1 MKGCINSA
9 GVKYRWGYKK
19 WTRTEWPHAQSY
31 QVNLSPWMCNACRQR
46 VAREVQA
53 GAASI
58 SPPVTIPTLA
68 AGGEGGA
75 GAGLGESASPSEVDD
90 FSTHAICLQ
99 LFERNKQL
107 LRKVEDMSRLVG

>member
-31 QVNLSPWMCNACRQR
+31 QVNLSPWMCDACRQR

-58 SPPVTIPTLA
+58 SLRASEGARLRRLTRQNHE
-68 AGGEGGA
+68 GEG
-75 GAGLGESASPSEVDD
+75 E
-90 FSTHAICLQ
+90 
-99 LFERNKQL
+99 ERQQ
-107 LRKVEDMSRLVG
+107 DTGQG